1 MHNQFAIEGIF
12 LSRSWWNTDH
22 CPWMPGVGLTW
33 GCSYLPPPPV
43 PRQKQQEGEKKTV
56 LLQHTHA
63 VFTITYDYSL
73 GFVMRAWEE
82 KQEACFSVGAG
93 GSVCEGAVGGG
104 GSTE

>member
-1 MHNQFAIEGIF
+1 M
-12 LSRSWWNTDH
+12 
-22 CPWMPGVGLTW
+22 GLIW
-33 GCSYLPPPPV
+33 GCSYHALPPHPA
-43 PRQKQQEGEKKTV
+43 PRQKQQEGEKKAV